1 MNVQF
6 QSPKNYLPFFEL
18 FIVPTQFRQHD
29 SLVTTFVE
37 FGHWVF
43 GLSAIRVEDEFVSRK
58 PRVEEKNPRLAPCGS
73 HGTEIKTNGGEPFL
87 LDIGFWNL
95 GSFHRQVLPCFLA
108 FLRNRKK
115 RMKIMNKTR

>member
-58 PRVEEKNPRLAPCGS
+58 PLAAGRGKEPAASALRFTWHRNQNEWRRAVFVGHWVLELGIFSSAGFAVLSCLFAKPQ
-73 HGTEIKTNGGEPFL
+73 KTNE
-87 LDIGFWNL
+87 N
-95 GSFHRQVLPCFLA
+95 HE
-108 FLRNRKK
+108 
-115 RMKIMNKTR
+115 